1 MIFDAVYITYWS
13 LRDPLCLSQSLPVL
27 RALARGGRRV
37 ALITFE
43 QPQWALTFDQRIRMR
58 RDLEKEGVRWEP
70 VQYHKRPRIFS
81 TLFDI
86 LLGVWRCVGLAW
98 KGRVRLFHGR
108 GTVAATIAF
117 LASRLTGARF
127 LNDADGP
134 LSEEYVEVG
143 LLTRDSVPYR
153 MTSWAEDQCLRS
165 ADAVAVLTEKR
176 RLQVAGCT
184 RGEITV
190 LPCGVD
196 TEHFVPHANMRVR
209 TDLGLD
215 GIVLVYAGKAGGWY
229 LTDAML
235 DFVKVAGEVL
245 GKVTLLVLTTE
256 DPQHFTGPAAVRGLS
271 WVVRSAN
278 REQMPRYL
286 AAGDVGLSFVL
297 PSLSKTACSPVKN
310 GEYLACGLPIVT
322 TAGIG
327 DYSDLVARMR
337 VGIVVPTL
345 DLAGYRTAAEGLRVL
360 LGDPSLRHRCR
371 EAARSQVGLSEIVI
385 PRYIHLYEQLLGP
398 STT

>member
-1 MIFDAVYITYWS
+1 
-13 LRDPLCLSQSLPVL
+13 RDPLCLSQSLPVL

-176 RLQVAGCT
+176 
-184 RGEITV
+184 
-190 LPCGVD
+190 
-196 TEHFVPHANMRVR
+196 
-209 TDLGLD
+209 
-215 GIVLVYAGKAGGWY
+215 
-229 LTDAML
+229 
-235 DFVKVAGEVL
+235 
-245 GKVTLLVLTTE
+245 
-256 DPQHFTGPAAVRGLS
+256 
-271 WVVRSAN
+271 
-278 REQMPRYL
+278 
-286 AAGDVGLSFVL
+286 
-297 PSLSKTACSPVKN
+297 
-310 GEYLACGLPIVT
+310 
-322 TAGIG
+322 
-327 DYSDLVARMR
+327 
-337 VGIVVPTL
+337 
-345 DLAGYRTAAEGLRVL
+345 
-360 LGDPSLRHRCR
+360 
-371 EAARSQVGLSEIVI
+371 
-385 PRYIHLYEQLLGP
+385 
-398 STT
+398 